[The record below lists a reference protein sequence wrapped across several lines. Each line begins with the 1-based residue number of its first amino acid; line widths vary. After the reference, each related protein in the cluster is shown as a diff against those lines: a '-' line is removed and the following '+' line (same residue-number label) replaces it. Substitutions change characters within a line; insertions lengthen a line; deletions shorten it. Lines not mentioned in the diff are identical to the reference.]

1 MFGQP
6 LTSPAPQKATY
17 SISEL
22 LPKFGNDK
30 SAMAKALNVHRITIR
45 KHAQLGNS
53 SHVILKNGDKYELY
67 VKTRLTGQSC

>member
-6 LTSPAPQKATY
+6 ISKPASQKITY

-30 SAMAKALNVHRITIR
+30 TAMAKALSVHRITIR
-45 KHAQLGNS
+45 KHQQLGDS

-67 VKTRLTGQSC
+67 VKTRLGVEQ

>member
-6 LTSPAPQKATY
+6 VATPTPQKATY

-30 SAMAKALNVHRITIR
+30 TAMAKALNVHRITIR
-45 KHAQLGNS
+45 KHEQLGDS

-67 VKTRLTGQSC
+67 VKTRLGGE

>member
-17 SISEL
+17 SIREL

-45 KHAQLGNS
+45 KHEQLGDS

>member
-1 MFGQP
+1 MFGHSITRP
-6 LTSPAPQKATY
+6 SPQKANY

-45 KHAQLGNS
+45 KHEKLGDS

-67 VKTRLTGQSC
+67 VKTRLGGE

>member
-6 LTSPAPQKATY
+6 IKSSAPQKATY

-30 SAMAKALNVHRITIR
+30 TAIAKALNVHRITIR
-45 KHAQLGNS
+45 KHEQLGDS